1 MVSTNR
7 RKRFDN
13 EKRSR
18 KVKRKK
24 KTNVMD
30 EILREVFSILETLD
44 TLQYMVELHGSI
56 KQSVPSTESHDNRN
70 VPNATAAPLGGI
82 EKQLGWPGPSQ
93 EPQGTMGPTVRPDPT
108 LEPEGTMRQWT
119 RGLGR
124 CTSRE
129 LQGCFPAKRVA
140 HNQGDRK
147 LHMYLPHC
155 QQQRDSR
162 KEQNVCH
169 WHGGDRRGRR
179 CERSD
184 P

>member
-1 MVSTNR
+1 MGWRQN
-7 RKRFDN
+7 
-13 EKRSR
+13 
-18 KVKRKK
+18 
-24 KTNVMD
+24 
-30 EILREVFSILETLD
+30 
-44 TLQYMVELHGSI
+44 
-56 KQSVPSTESHDNRN
+56 
-70 VPNATAAPLGGI
+70 NACRHPDHQERTTRLKHPT
-82 EKQLGWPGPSQ
+82 QPGPSQ

-108 LEPEGTMRQWT
+108 QEPEGTMRQWT

>member
-56 KQSVPSTESHDNRN
+56 KQSVPSTESHDNS
-70 VPNATAAPLGGI
+70 ATVHVYFLEHPFDRVEPGKALGTAQQDV
-82 EKQLGWPGPSQ
+82 KS
-93 EPQGTMGPTVRPDPT
+93 
-108 LEPEGTMRQWT
+108 
-119 RGLGR
+119 GL
-124 CTSRE
+124 
-129 LQGCFPAKRVA
+129 
-140 HNQGDRK
+140 N
-147 LHMYLPHC
+147 
-155 QQQRDSR
+155 
-162 KEQNVCH
+162 
-169 WHGGDRRGRR
+169 
-179 CERSD
+179 
-184 P
+184 